1 MIDFPA
7 PLTAP
12 DCAKMGPVL
21 VRPGAFS
28 LLFRMHTTSLG
39 FDDVSDLSLRNSTK
53 YSAPFGVWQSVS
65 VFSSSA
71 NLSRL
76 DP

>member
-1 MIDFPA
+1 MTDFPA

-12 DCAKMGPVL
+12 DCAKMGPVY

-28 LLFRMHTTSLG
+28 LLFRMHTISLG

-53 YSAPFGVWQSVS
+53 TRVQLGEQ
-65 VFSSSA
+65 
-71 NLSRL
+71 NLK
-76 DP
+76 